1 MPRVIQAYCRYV
13 DAFNRGLGTVVMYL
27 IFVMIGVLLFAS
39 LTRYVLNI
47 PFIWIIE
54 LSQFLM
60 AAYWMLGGP
69 YSLQLNTHV
78 RMDVFY
84 ERWRPRTQG
93 FWDSLTAFC
102 MIFYLVI
109 LFRGGFGST
118 VYALEHGQRNY
129 SAWAPLMWPIKAIM
143 TLGIGLMILQAVSIF
158 FKDLARFLDRDI
170 A

>member
-1 MPRVIQAYCRYV
+1 MPPVIKAYCRYV
-13 DAFNRGLGTVVMYL
+13 DAVNRALGTAVMYL

-47 PFIWIIE
+47 PFVWIIE

-60 AAYWMLGGP
+60 AAYWLLGGA
-69 YSLQLNTHV
+69 YSMQLNTHV
-78 RMDVFY
+78 RMDVLY
-84 ERWRPRTQG
+84 ERWAPRTQG

-102 MIFYLVI
+102 LIFYLVI
-109 LFRGGFGST
+109 LFRGGFAST
-118 VYALEHGQRNY
+118 AYALEHGQRNY

-158 FKDLARFLDRDI
+158 FKDLARFLGRDV